1 MRPRRF
7 RFVGLC
13 SVLLFLL
20 GLTFC
25 ARAQNV
31 PSLPNPDGEYGVGR
45 TSFDWIDSSRREIL
59 SKDPGQL
66 RDLMVYVWY
75 PTPRVVRGAPRTPY
89 LPGAAA
95 IDAKENT
102 KTHPFWGD
110 LWPLLVRNQIATHSF
125 ENVHAEAGRYPVIIF
140 SSGIGMTSFVYTTQ
154 IESLVSHGFIVVAI
168 ERTYNV
174 DAVAFPNG
182 RVVLASDAA
191 NRHPEPAKGESEA
204 AFDRRM
210 HTWEEAADNYWAA
223 DISFVLDKLTAITHN
238 GRSNAP
244 FKTSIDLSRIGAL
257 GHSIGGRIIARACQL
272 DNRIKA
278 CANEDGRLDEGAILA
293 YKGATLPPQPFLFL
307 QHTLPSDDE
316 LSQHGYTRERFERE
330 IQGPVIEQLRRCP
343 GGSFRVVIKSPR
355 IDHMSFTD
363 KPLLFSKPGSRSAA
377 EARDGLKIINAYV
390 RAFFQE
396 TLKGKASILDSRG
409 NGESAF
415 VQHFSSSS
423 ENIH

>member
-1 MRPRRF
+1 MRLQALRLG
-7 RFVGLC
+7 GLGL
-13 SVLLFLL
+13 VLLFLA

-25 ARAQNV
+25 ARAENI
-31 PSLPNPDGEYGVGR
+31 PSFPHPDSMYGVGR
-45 TSFDWIDSSRREIL
+45 TSFDWIDSSRQETASKNPDQHRE
-59 SKDPGQL
+59 
-66 RDLMVYVWY
+66 LMVYVWY
-75 PTPRVVRGAPRTPY
+75 PTSRVGSAAPRAPY

-95 IDAKENT
+95 IDAKEGS
-102 KTHPFWGD
+102 KTHPFWSD

-154 IESLVSHGFIVVAI
+154 IESLVSHGFIVAAI
-168 ERTYNV
+168 ERTYDI
-174 DAVAFPNG
+174 DAVAFTDG

-191 NRHPEPAKGESEA
+191 NRHPEPGKGESEA

-210 HTWEEAADNYWAA
+210 HTWEEAADNYWAG
-223 DISFVLDKLTAITHN
+223 DISFVLDKLTAITHD
-238 GRSNAP
+238 GHSNAP
-244 FKTSIDLSRIGAL
+244 FKTSMDLSRIGAL
-257 GHSIGGRIIARACQL
+257 GHSIGGRIVARACQL

-293 YKGATLPPQPFLFL
+293 YKRATLPPQPFLFL

-316 LSQHGYTRERFERE
+316 LRQHGYTRERFERE
-330 IQGPVIEQLRRCP
+330 IQGPLIEQLRRCP

-363 KPLLFSKPGSRSAA
+363 KPLLVSKPGSRSAA
-377 EARDGLKIINAYV
+377 EARDGLKIINAYSG
-390 RAFFQE
+390 AFFQE
-396 TLKGKASILDSRG
+396 TLKGKASILDSSG
-409 NGESAF
+409 NGESAL
-415 VQHFSSSS
+415 VQHFSPSS